1 MAVRGQD
8 VVDYL
13 MQFRG
18 TRYVWGGNSLS
29 EGIDCSGLIQQGFK
43 KFGINT
49 SRVTYDQINE
59 GRGVALKDLQVGD
72 AVFFDTDRSTGGPDH
87 VGIYIGGGKFLHAPK
102 TGDVVKVSDMTDSY
116 YSSRFMGGRRFDGVE
131 GGGPA
136 NRDWET
142 QSDVERKLSSEELSA
157 QYGLAFSFLNSEPSL
172 KSLFDAAVSESM
184 TADKFQAKLRETD
197 FWKNNSDTA
206 RKALEMKSADPASWS
221 AAMLANQQRV
231 KDLAVEMGAAVPDGV
246 IPSLAEQIEML
257 GMDDGAIKKILADYV
272 DFTNNT
278 LSGQAG
284 MFELGMRQYA
294 NDMGVTLGQ
303 QTVKNYAQ
311 LMMKG
316 LSTQQD
322 FKNWVN
328 EQASSSFPA
337 FGEQIK
343 AGQSVR
349 QIANPYI
356 QTMAQHLEMNPQ
368 DIDLRDPTIMMGLN
382 GLDGQGK
389 PVGKTLTEFQD
400 ILRGDPRWRQTK
412 QAQDKTMSI
421 GRDILKNWGVISA

>member
-18 TRYVWGGNSLS
+18 TPYAWGGNSLS
-29 EGIDCSGLIQQGFK
+29 GGIDCSGLLQQGFK
-43 KFGINT
+43 KFGVDIA
-49 SRVTYDQINE
+49 RVTYDQINQ
-59 GRGVALKDLQVGD
+59 GRGVGMNDLQVGD

-136 NRDWET
+136 NTDWET
-142 QSDVERKLSSEELSA
+142 QTVVEKKLSSEELSA

-172 KSLFDAAVSESM
+172 KGLFDQAVSETM
-184 TADKFQAKLRETD
+184 TPDKFQAKLRETD

-206 RKALEMKSADPASWS
+206 RKALETKQADPATWS
-221 AAMLANQQRV
+221 AAMLANSQRIR
-231 KDLAVEMGAAVPDGV
+231 DMAAEMGAAVPDGV
-246 IPSLAEQIEML
+246 IPSLSEQIEML

-294 NDMGVTLGQ
+294 SDMGVSIGQ
-303 QTVKNYAQ
+303 QAIKNHAQ
-311 LMMKG
+311 LMLKG
-316 LSTQQD
+316 MSTQQD
-322 FKNWVN
+322 FKNWIN
-328 EQASSSFPA
+328 EQAASAFPA

-343 AGQSVR
+343 SGQTVKS
-349 QIANPYI
+349 IANPYV
-356 QTMAQHLEMNPQ
+356 QTMAQSLELNPEE
-368 DIDLRDPTIMMGLN
+368 IGLRDPTIMSGLN
-382 GLDGQGK
+382 GLDKDGK

-400 ILRGDPRWRQTK
+400 LLRGDPRWRQTK

-421 GRDILKNWGVISA
+421 GRGILKDWGVISA